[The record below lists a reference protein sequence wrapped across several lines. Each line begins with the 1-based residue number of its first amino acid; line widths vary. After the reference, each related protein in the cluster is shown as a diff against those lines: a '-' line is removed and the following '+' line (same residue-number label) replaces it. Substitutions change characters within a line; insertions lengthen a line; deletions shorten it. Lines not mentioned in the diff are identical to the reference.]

1 MPDLFMHRGATFSA
15 CRRYRYRLWRRWADG
30 PTAALIAMN
39 PSTADEVRNDPTSER
54 FVRRI
59 MKWNAAGARYGA
71 AEIVNCFGWGE
82 TASGKIEELGP
93 ARGARLSQ
101 GTEERYYD
109 GRTKRR

>member
-39 PSTADEVRNDPTSER
+39 PSTADEMRNDPTSER
-54 FVRRI
+54 FVSRI

-71 AEIVNCFGWGE
+71 AENGNGFACRERLDEWRV
-82 TASGKIEELGP
+82 GKEC
-93 ARGARLSQ
+93 
-101 GTEERYYD
+101 
-109 GRTKRR
+109 GRTCRSR